1 LTYQVD
7 FKIELNFRMMCLF
20 LINYPMSKM
29 KSPQFSNHPVDAYF
43 NLLENLS
50 SDEKRE
56 LISRLSKSIQ
66 QKGEDSD
73 SLRSLFGA
81 FVMDQSA
88 DDMLKE
94 IRASRTFHQNRAGFS
109 K

>member
-1 LTYQVD
+1 
-7 FKIELNFRMMCLF
+7 
-20 LINYPMSKM
+20 MSEM
-29 KSPQFSNHPVDAYF
+29 EAPQFNKHPVDAYF
-43 NLLENLS
+43 HLLENLS

-66 QKGEDSD
+66 QKGEDSG

-81 FVMDQSA
+81 FIMDQSA
-88 DDMLKE
+88 DDMVKE

>member
-1 LTYQVD
+1 
-7 FKIELNFRMMCLF
+7 
-20 LINYPMSKM
+20 MSKM
-29 KSPQFSNHPVDAYF
+29 KLSQFSNHPIDGYF
-43 NLLENLS
+43 QLLENLS

-56 LISRLSKSIQ
+56 LISRLSKFIQ
-66 QKGEDSD
+66 SKREDSG

-81 FVMDQSA
+81 FIMDQSA
-88 DDMLKE
+88 DDMVQE